1 MAKSEHLLVHRIFHG
16 PYRHRIGCCLHPR
29 KGRAIQIPKLDA
41 SSGKA
46 ELFTPVTKNF
56 GTLQEAIDYA
66 HDLLRRLNSDFGY
79 VENPN

>member
-16 PYRHRIGCCLHPR
+16 PRDTELDVVYTQGKDGRYRF
-29 KGRAIQIPKLDA
+29 KLDA
-41 SSGKA
+41 STGKA

-66 HDLLRRLNSDFGY
+66 HDLLRRLNSDFEY
-79 VENPN
+79 VENSN